1 MVDYSYFWSGG
12 EPIIS
17 CFVHHWLTS
26 MPNVKHTEY
35 LKNTKIVHY
44 KYPKAFIVE
53 RRPEIIVRKN
63 DYNKNCCWRRRGWG
77 EIFGKVQHGL
87 KFCCEVQILSLMWEV
102 KLGQE
107 MKFQMLSKVWP
118 EKSDW
123 ERQKHIFFSLPPLHS
138 VARPPALFFSRRF
151 MTESSRF
158 KGSSSG
164 HRDTQG
170 HSASRTNQRIKS
182 LLCGVQRQH
191 CKVYFE
197 LRWN

>member
-63 DYNKNCCWRRRGWG
+63 DCNKNCCWRRRGWG
-77 EIFGKVQHGL
+77 RYLEKSNMEVLLWSSNPVFNVGGQAGPGNEISNV
-87 KFCCEVQILSLMWEV
+87 
-102 KLGQE
+102 
-107 MKFQMLSKVWP
+107 SKVWP

-123 ERQKHIFFSLPPLHS
+123 DKNIFSFHFPHYIALRVPPRSFSLGVLWRNRLVLKAPHQGTEIPKDIPL
-138 VARPPALFFSRRF
+138 
-151 MTESSRF
+151 
-158 KGSSSG
+158 
-164 HRDTQG
+164 QG
-170 HSASRTNQRIKS
+170 LTN
-182 LLCGVQRQH
+182 
-191 CKVYFE
+191 E
-197 LRWN
+197 

>member
-77 EIFGKVQHGL
+77 RYL
-87 KFCCEVQILSLMWEV
+87 
-102 KLGQE
+102 
-107 MKFQMLSKVWP
+107 
-118 EKSDW
+118 EKSNMEVLLW
-123 ERQKHIFFSLPPLHS
+123 SSNPVFNVGGQAGPGNEISNVEQSLTRKIRLRQKHIFFSLPPLHS

>member
-35 LKNTKIVHY
+35 LKNTNIVHY

-63 DYNKNCCWRRRGWG
+63 DYKKLLLTKKRVGGDIWKSPTWIQVLLWSSNPVFNVGG
-77 EIFGKVQHGL
+77 QAGPGNEIWNVEQ
-87 KFCCEVQILSLMWEV
+87 SLTR
-102 KLGQE
+102 KIRL
-107 MKFQMLSKVWP
+107 
-118 EKSDW
+118 
-123 ERQKHIFFSLPPLHS
+123 RQKHIFFSLPPLHS
-138 VARPPALFFSRRF
+138 VVRPPALFFSRRF